1 VLYEFSSVVIEG
13 DLDDS
18 EEDFDQ
24 EEGEND
30 QDQEHG
36 CTEEGE
42 EKEQKPMTDND
53 GDWNVGGGDDDDD
66 DDDDSGTHNVL
77 PASLESIAENQH
89 AEEYG

>member
-1 VLYEFSSVVIEG
+1 LYEFSSVVIEG

-24 EEGEND
+24 DEEYD

-36 CTEEGE
+36 WTEGGE

-53 GDWNVGGGDDDDD
+53 GDSNVGGGDDDDD
-66 DDDDSGTHNVL
+66 DDDDYGTHTVL

-89 AEEYG
+89 AEE